1 MTEILRI
8 PPSTGRPLLQARFT
22 AGEGRELA
30 IVLPGLRYGC
40 DRPLL
45 HGTAALF
52 ERTGCDVARL
62 EFDYAEDEAFLGA
75 PDADQF
81 ARIAADGRDVVAH
94 LSAMR
99 PYERVWLIGK
109 SLGTLTM
116 GAALS
121 AGLCAPE
128 RTRAIWLTP
137 SLLGTPL
144 LSWMRDWPGRE
155 LAVLGTEDP
164 SSRPELR
171 EALGRQPGLTL
182 HMVTGADH
190 GFDHVEG
197 PDAAQRAVAE
207 AIDAVNEW
215 REREL

>member
-1 MTEILRI
+1 MTKALRI
-8 PPSTGRPLLQARFT
+8 PPSTGRPPLQARFT

-30 IVLPGLRYGC
+30 IVLPGLRNGC

-45 HGTAALF
+45 QGTAALF
-52 ERTGCDVARL
+52 ERAGCDAARL
-62 EFDYAEDEAFLGA
+62 AFDYAEDEAFLGA
-75 PDADQF
+75 PGAEQF
-81 ARIAADGRDVVAH
+81 TPIAVDGRDVVAH

-99 PYERVWLIGK
+99 LYERVWLIDK
-109 SLGTLTM
+109 SLGTLSM

-144 LSWMRDWPGRE
+144 LSWMGDWPGRG

-164 SSRPELR
+164 SNRPELR
-171 EALGRQPGLTL
+171 EALGDSRGCLCTWWRGLIMAL
-182 HMVTGADH
+182 IMSRGMRPRS
-190 GFDHVEG
+190 G
-197 PDAAQRAVAE
+197 PSPKPSMQ
-207 AIDAVNEW
+207 
-215 REREL
+215 